1 MLLDQLRYTSGLR
14 RPNESRTMPA
24 RTLTR
29 PTLAEQPKT
38 ADVIIVGGGPA
49 GTAAAWALE
58 RAQPGLRTVLIERAA
73 QPGSGASNASLENFR
88 TAWAAP
94 CLARLMTRSIDVFT
108 HPAEY
113 FGEGVDLGAKQ
124 RGYLWCAF
132 TEAQA
137 AKLRAEVEHLHA
149 IGLSHIE
156 YLDTSTVQARFG
168 WLGPKLLAG
177 KYDPQAGWLDSYA
190 LIQAFLRACETTT
203 VLLDVPSVRLVREG
217 DRITGVE
224 TSAGR
229 IDAPATIIA
238 AGADARGVAATANVH
253 LPLIMRPRQ
262 SFTTGWRHPEF
273 PAGGPAV
280 IGSAPFPHV
289 RQEAQDGA
297 IFGFEYAWNAKG
309 LGENGRAVEALE
321 TPVYPVDRWKDPRM
335 PSVTLMLLAKQFG
348 HQRGGFASPNY
359 LRGLDHRAG
368 YYVYRDA
375 TNAFKLDA
383 DGVPRAY
390 DSQRAILDAH
400 PDVSGLFLSVAHV
413 GHGIMSAPAAGEI
426 VAARVLGRPLPDPAF
441 VDFAWGAHYVEYDS
455 GGLTPD

>member
-1 MLLDQLRYTSGLR
+1 MARSLLS
-14 RPNESRTMPA
+14 
-24 RTLTR
+24 
-29 PTLAEQPKT
+29 PTTAEQPKT
-38 ADVIIVGGGPA
+38 ADVIVVGGGPA

-58 RAQPGLRTVLIERAA
+58 RAQPGIQIALIERAA

-94 CLARLMTRSIDVFT
+94 CLARLMTRSIDLFMQ
-108 HPAEY
+108 PGEA
-113 FGEGVDLGAKQ
+113 FGEETDLGAKQ

-132 TEAQA
+132 TEPQA

-149 IGLSHIE
+149 IGLPHIE
-156 YLDTSTVQARFG
+156 YLDPSEVQARFG

-177 KYDPQAGWLDSYA
+177 KYDPHAGWLDSYA
-190 LIQAFLRACETTT
+190 LIQAFLRACQTTT
-203 VLLDVPSVRLVREG
+203 VLLGVPDVRLIREG

-229 IDAPATIIA
+229 ISAPATLIA
-238 AGADARGVAATANVH
+238 AGADSRGIAATAGVH
-253 LPLIMRPRQ
+253 LPLVMRPRQ

-273 PAGGPAV
+273 PADGPAI

-289 RQEAQDGA
+289 RPEAQDGA

-309 LGENGRAVEALE
+309 MGKNGRAAEALE
-321 TPVYPVDRWKDPRM
+321 APIYPVDRWKDPRM
-335 PSVTLMLLAKQFG
+335 PSVALMLLDKQFG
-348 HQRGGFASPNY
+348 HERGGFASPNY

-375 TNAFKLDA
+375 TNAYSTSA
-383 DGVPRAY
+383 DGQQRGY

-426 VAARVLGRPLPDPAF
+426 VASRILGQSLPDPAF
-441 VDFAWGAHYVEYDS
+441 ADFAWGAHYVEHDS

>member
-58 RAQPGLRTVLIERAA
+58 RAQPGLRIVLIERAA

-289 RQEAQDGA
+289 RPEAQDGA

-375 TNAFKLDA
+375 TNAFKLAA

-426 VAARVLGRPLPDPAF
+426 VAARVLGRPLPDPTF
-441 VDFAWGAHYVEYDS
+441 VDFAWGAHYVEHDS